1 MAAEKRRSMMVEP
14 ANMPEPTPEER
25 EAMRR
30 FEEEMA
36 KLRVYDHVFFMM
48 QSLSQLA
55 VEKMGLTPDSAERR
69 DLEEARMAIDA
80 FRALLGVLEGRRPA
94 EEMVAHRGV
103 LSQLQTGYVTALN
116 RVPAQ
121 DGGGEDA

>member
-1 MAAEKRRSMMVEP
+1 MMVETGS
-14 ANMPEPTPEER
+14 MPEPTPEER

-55 VEKMGLTPDSAERR
+55 MERMGLTPDTAERK
-69 DLEEARMAIDA
+69 DLEEARTAIDA

-103 LSQLQTGYVTALN
+103 LSQLQMGFVSALG
-116 RVPAQ
+116 PSPE
-121 DGGGEDA
+121 GGGRDDA